1 MTNEIK
7 KINTK
12 YRICLSKLGS
22 KAEDLLKEQ
31 TWKKTNSFTKQITRA
46 WDYIKMILGIDKE
59 WEELFDRET
68 QKLEQKITSDNILK
82 SVISPVN
89 IGGCLEI
96 IDLKAKR
103 D

>member
-1 MTNEIK
+1 
-7 KINTK
+7 
-12 YRICLSKLGS
+12 
-22 KAEDLLKEQ
+22 
-31 TWKKTNSFTKQITRA
+31 
-46 WDYIKMILGIDKE
+46 MILGIDKE